1 MQPCAA
7 CNRHVRDSVCP
18 FCGATAVKR
27 EPLELGVGRFSR
39 AMVFASATFAA
50 TAGCAHHQKQAQTPT
65 EEEKHNAMREH
76 PCGVDQQRVDEAQ
89 KKLDEA
95 KTDEDKQAAQHELDD
110 ARIPV
115 CAPYGAPPA
124 RRRVV

>member
-7 CNRHVRDSVCP
+7 CHRHVRDVICP
-18 FCGATAVKR
+18 FCGQVASKR
-27 EPLELGVGRFSR
+27 ESIEHGVGRFSR
-39 AMVFASATFAA
+39 AMVFAGATLAASA
-50 TAGCAHHQKQAQTPT
+50 CAHHQKQQSPPP
-65 EEEKHNAMREH
+65 EKEWPEQPYQNH

-89 KKLDEA
+89 KKVDEA
-95 KTDEDKQAAQHELDD
+95 KTDDEKQAAQRELDE
-110 ARIPV
+110 ARVPV